1 LTAKG
6 RSQSDWN
13 KGHEKF
19 GQLQGQFVGLHSRYQ
34 HCKNTLEQRHQQ
46 QEGKIHV
53 PGYNFFYLMAALKYF
68 KYMKIPLAL
77 FPSWI
82 VKQYGLAKHQKD

>member
-6 RSQSDWN
+6 RSQLDSN
-13 KGHEKF
+13 NGHGKF
-19 GQLQGQFVGLHSRYQ
+19 GQLRGQIVGPHSGYQ

-53 PGYNFFYLMAALKYF
+53 PGYKFFLPDGSTQIF
-68 KYMKIPLAL
+68 
-77 FPSWI
+77 
-82 VKQYGLAKHQKD
+82 